1 MKIEWN
7 LMKIVLNEKR
17 GGEFQI
23 VATGETVAVP
33 RIGETVGVFGKLIE
47 GSTTIREFSRYKVI
61 DICHYLYDEE
71 SLGSDKS
78 EIPPQEISLFVVAT
92 E

>member
-1 MKIEWN
+1 
-7 LMKIVLNEKR
+7 MKIVLNEKR
-17 GGEFQI
+17 GGKFQI

-47 GSTTIREFSRYKVI
+47 GSTNIRESRRYKVI

-71 SLGSDKS
+71 SLGSDES
-78 EIPPQEISLFVVAT
+78 EIPSQEISLFVVAT
-92 E
+92 D